1 MDKTIELSD
10 SSTEETIVL
19 DDTNDKNK
27 TIDLESSVEMESD
40 KTTSD
45 HYVTAASNTK
55 FLENASPPKVTSTP
69 NVQPTHG
76 DYLFLKCYELKNIFN
91 FDSMC
96 HIS

>member
-1 MDKTIELSD
+1 MDDTIELSD
-10 SSTEETIVL
+10 SSTEKTIVL

-27 TIDLESSVEMESD
+27 TIDLESSAEIESD

-55 FLENASPPKVTSTP
+55 LFENASPPKVTSTP

-76 DYLFLKCYELKNIFN
+76 DYFLLKYFCQEVFICLKSFRCY
-91 FDSMC
+91 
-96 HIS
+96 